1 MTHIIPQW
9 KRNTNGLRANAQ
21 AKAEQTQQRADA
33 AITLLLR
40 EHRSVNFRTVAETAH
55 ISTAWLYANE
65 DIKQRIIHL
74 RAQQSSKAQVKLPP
88 KELASDASK
97 DTVIAALRKR
107 VKDQEEQIRELRRQ
121 VEVAYGLLSQQGEE
135 KTRR

>member
-1 MTHIIPQW
+1 MTRSTPQW
-9 KRNTNGLRANAQ
+9 KRNTDGLRANAQ
-21 AKAEQTQQRADA
+21 AKAEQTQQRADEA
-33 AITLLLR
+33 LALLLR
-40 EHRSVNFRTVAETAH
+40 EQKPVNFKSVAETAH

-65 DIKQRIIHL
+65 DIKQRILRL
-74 RAQQSSKAQVKLPP
+74 RAQQSPKALVKLPP

-107 VKDQEEQIRELRRQ
+107 VKDQEGQIRELRRQ